1 MADFF
6 IILNKEISSFTY
18 TKIQKMHPDHNYKLT
33 LKWTGNKGTG
43 TSSYRAYDRNHE
55 ILVEGKATILGSADP
70 VFHGDKTVHNPEDLL
85 LASLSACHMMS
96 YLHVCVKNG
105 ITVTDYTDNA
115 TGIMKVNDDGS
126 GHFVEVTLNPFVKIT
141 DETQIEK
148 ANELHKEANKLCFI
162 ANSVNFPVRHKTETT
177 I

>member
-1 MADFF
+1 M
-6 IILNKEISSFTY
+6 LPN
-18 TKIQKMHPDHNYKLT
+18 HNYKLT

-43 TSSYRAYDRNHE
+43 TSSYRAYDRNHD
-55 ILVEGKATILGSADP
+55 IVIDNKIIIKGSADP
-70 VFHGDKTVHNPEDLL
+70 TFHGDKTVHNPEDLL

-105 ITVTDYTDNA
+105 IVVTDYIDNA
-115 TGIMKVNDDGS
+115 TGIMVVNDHGS
-126 GHFVEVTLNPFVKIT
+126 GHFIEVTLNPIVTIS
-141 DETQIEK
+141 DGSLLAK

-162 ANSVNFPVRHKTETT
+162 ANSVNFPVKHNAESK

>member
-1 MADFF
+1 
-6 IILNKEISSFTY
+6 
-18 TKIQKMHPDHNYKLT
+18 MHPDHNYKLT

-43 TSSYRAYDRNHE
+43 TSSYRTYDRSHLISVDNKVE
-55 ILVEGKATILGSADP
+55 IKGSSDP
-70 VFHGDKTVHNPEDLL
+70 VFHGDKTLHNPEDLL

-105 ITVTDYTDNA
+105 IIVTDYTDNA

-126 GHFVEVTLNPFVKIT
+126 GHFVEVTLNPVVKIT
-141 DETQIEK
+141 DETLIEK

-162 ANSVNFPVRHKTETT
+162 ANSVNFPVKHKGEAT

>member
-1 MADFF
+1 
-6 IILNKEISSFTY
+6 
-18 TKIQKMHPDHNYKLT
+18 MHPNHNYKLT

-43 TSSYRAYDRNHE
+43 TSSYRSYDRNHD
-55 ILVEGKATILGSADP
+55 ILIDNKTTIRGSADP
-70 VFHGDKTVHNPEDLL
+70 TFHGDKTVHNPEDLL

-105 ITVTDYTDNA
+105 IVVTDYIDNA

-126 GHFVEVTLNPFVKIT
+126 GQFIEVTLNPIVTIS
-141 DETQIEK
+141 DETFLDK

-162 ANSVNFPVRHKTETT
+162 ANSVNFSVKHNATSKV
-177 I
+177 

>member
-1 MADFF
+1 
-6 IILNKEISSFTY
+6 
-18 TKIQKMHPDHNYKLT
+18 MHPNHNYKLT

-43 TSSYRAYDRNHE
+43 TSSYRSYDRNHD
-55 ILVEGKATILGSADP
+55 ILIDNKITIKGSADP
-70 VFHGDKTVHNPEDLL
+70 TFHGDKTVHNPEDLL

-105 ITVTDYTDNA
+105 IIVTDYTDNA

-126 GHFVEVTLNPFVKIT
+126 GQFIEVTLNPIVTIS
-141 DETQIEK
+141 DDSLLAK

-162 ANSVNFPVRHKTETT
+162 ANSVNFPVKHNAESK

>member
-1 MADFF
+1 
-6 IILNKEISSFTY
+6 
-18 TKIQKMHPDHNYKLT
+18 MHPNHNYKLT

-43 TSSYRAYDRNHE
+43 TSSYRAYDRNHD
-55 ILVEGKATILGSADP
+55 ILIDNKTIIKGSADP
-70 VFHGDKTVHNPEDLL
+70 TFHGDKTVHNPEDLL

-105 ITVTDYTDNA
+105 IVVTEYIDNA

-126 GHFVEVTLNPFVKIT
+126 GHFIEVILNPIVTIT
-141 DETQIEK
+141 DESLLNK

-162 ANSVNFPVRHKTETT
+162 ANSVNFPVRHNAKSK

>member
-1 MADFF
+1 
-6 IILNKEISSFTY
+6 
-18 TKIQKMHPDHNYKLT
+18 MHPDHNYKLT

-43 TSSYRAYDRNHE
+43 TSSYRAYDRSHLISVDNKVE
-55 ILVEGKATILGSADP
+55 IKGSSDP
-70 VFHGDKTVHNPEDLL
+70 VFHGDKTLHNPEDLL

-105 ITVTDYTDNA
+105 IVVTDYTDNA

-126 GHFVEVTLNPFVKIT
+126 GNFVEVTLNPVVKIT
-141 DETQIEK
+141 DKTLVEK

-162 ANSVNFPVRHKTETT
+162 ANSVNFPVKHNVETT

>member
-1 MADFF
+1 
-6 IILNKEISSFTY
+6 
-18 TKIQKMHPDHNYKLT
+18 MHPNHNYKLT

-43 TSSYRAYDRNHE
+43 TSSYRSYDRNHD
-55 ILVEGKATILGSADP
+55 ILIDNKTTIRGSADP
-70 VFHGDKTVHNPEDLL
+70 TFHGDKTVHNPEDLL

-105 ITVTDYTDNA
+105 IVVTDYIDNA

-126 GHFVEVTLNPFVKIT
+126 GQFIEVTLNPIVTISDGTFL
-141 DETQIEK
+141 EK

-162 ANSVNFPVRHKTETT
+162 ANSVNFPVKHNTT
-177 I
+177 SKV

>member
-1 MADFF
+1 
-6 IILNKEISSFTY
+6 
-18 TKIQKMHPDHNYKLT
+18 MHPDHNYKLT

-43 TSSYRAYDRNHE
+43 TSSYRAYDRSHLISVDNKVE
-55 ILVEGKATILGSADP
+55 IKGSSDP
-70 VFHGDKTVHNPEDLL
+70 VFHGDKTLHNPEDLL

-105 ITVTDYTDNA
+105 IVVTDYTDNA

-126 GHFVEVTLNPFVKIT
+126 GNFVEVTLNPVVKIT
-141 DETQIEK
+141 DETLVEK

-162 ANSVNFPVRHKTETT
+162 ANSVNFPVKHNVETT

>member
-1 MADFF
+1 
-6 IILNKEISSFTY
+6 
-18 TKIQKMHPDHNYKLT
+18 MHPDHNYRLT

-43 TSSYRAYDRNHE
+43 TSSYRAYDRSHLISVDNKVE
-55 ILVEGKATILGSADP
+55 IKGSSDP
-70 VFHGDKTVHNPEDLL
+70 IFHGDKTLHNPEDLL

-105 ITVTDYTDNA
+105 IVVTDYIDNA

-126 GHFVEVTLNPFVKIT
+126 GNFVEVTLNPVVKIT
-141 DETQIEK
+141 DETLVEK

-162 ANSVNFPVRHKTETT
+162 ANSVNFTVKLNVETT

>member
-1 MADFF
+1 
-6 IILNKEISSFTY
+6 
-18 TKIQKMHPDHNYKLT
+18 MHPDHNYRLT

-43 TSSYRAYDRNHE
+43 TSSYRAYDRSHLISVDNKVE
-55 ILVEGKATILGSADP
+55 IKGSSDP
-70 VFHGDKTVHNPEDLL
+70 IFHGDKTLHNPEDLL

-105 ITVTDYTDNA
+105 IVVTDYIDNA

-126 GHFVEVTLNPFVKIT
+126 GNFVEVTLNPVVKIT
-141 DETQIEK
+141 DETLVEK

-162 ANSVNFPVRHKTETT
+162 ANSVNFPVKHNVETT